1 MVKTAANQTKLV
13 RTGTETDRS
22 NNNNC
27 TSLQNFRWI
36 IYRVIIMNNLTIF
49 LINKK
54 TIGNT
59 YDKTDI
65 LI

>member
-1 MVKTAANQTKLV
+1 MVKTAAKQTKLV
-13 RTGTETDRS
+13 RRGTGTDRS